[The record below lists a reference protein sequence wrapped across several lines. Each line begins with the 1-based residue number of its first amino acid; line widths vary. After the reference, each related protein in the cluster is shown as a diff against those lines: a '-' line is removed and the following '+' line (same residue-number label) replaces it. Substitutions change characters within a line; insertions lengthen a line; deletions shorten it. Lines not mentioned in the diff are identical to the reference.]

1 MKKLNKELLYK
12 YRLVLI
18 LVVLVVILSIL
29 SPKFLTVR
37 NLSNVLWS
45 VAITGIMAAGSIYTI
60 ITGGIDLSVGS
71 VAALAGIVFATLMV
85 NFGFNMIFSIIITL
99 AVGSLIGLINGILVA
114 RFKVPAF
121 IATMA
126 SLSYIFGLSLVIS
139 DGQTIGILEPKS
151 FVFIG
156 LGKIFGI
163 PVPVYIMFVIFGISY
178 WILNHSSYG
187 RKIIATGGNPVAS
200 ELSGIAVRKIT
211 ALGYVISA
219 FTATTAGIVLSSMTQ
234 QAKSTM
240 AQGYEL
246 DVITAIV
253 LGGTSLAGGN
263 GSIKGAVFGTV
274 LVGIISNAMN
284 LLNISSEYHL
294 VIKGIIIIAAI
305 AFDSFSKSTL
315 NKKVKVSKSK

>member
-12 YRLVLI
+12 YRLILI
-18 LVVLVVILSIL
+18 LLVLMVVLSIM
-29 SPKFLTVR
+29 SPKFLSVR

-45 VAITGIMAAGSIYTI
+45 VSVIGIMASGSIYTI

-71 VAALAGIVFATLMV
+71 VAALAGIVFATLMINTGLGMV
-85 NFGFNMIFSIIITL
+85 ISIIITL
-99 AVGSLIGLINGILVA
+99 IVGCFIGLVNGILVSK
-114 RFKVPAF
+114 FKVPAF

-139 DGQTIGILEPKS
+139 DGQTIGILEPKA

-163 PVPVYIMFVIFGISY
+163 PFPVYIMIGIFAISY

-187 RKIIATGGNPVAS
+187 RKIIATGGNPIAS
-200 ELSGIAVRKIT
+200 ELSGIAIKKIT
-211 ALGYVISA
+211 TIGYIISA
-219 FTATTAGIVLSSMTQ
+219 FTATTAGIVLASMTQ

-240 AQGYEL
+240 AQGYEM

-263 GSIKGAVFGTV
+263 GSVKGVIFGTV
-274 LVGIISNAMN
+274 LVGIVSNAMN

-294 VIKGIIIIAAI
+294 VVKGIIIIAAI
-305 AFDSFSKSTL
+305 AFDSYSKDSL
-315 NKKVKVSKSK
+315 NKKVKVSKVK